1 MPIIKLKIS
10 AQQAINDIQEDTDK
24 TADAIQ
30 DNQEKLKALQN
41 KVDNLRSRLG
51 EKTKH
56 QEEKNA
62 DEQAQLSKIN
72 NTIKGLESH
81 QDSNGENNESGPQE
95 EGSAEE
101 ESDEQP
107 ESHPK
112 GGK

>member
-56 QEEKNA
+56 Q
-62 DEQAQLSKIN
+62 
-72 NTIKGLESH
+72 
-81 QDSNGENNESGPQE
+81 
-95 EGSAEE
+95 
-101 ESDEQP
+101 
-107 ESHPK
+107 
-112 GGK
+112 